1 MRSDVLQGIRDAC
14 ARVMERA
21 RFVAIDRG
29 ALAALGAGLERAP
42 EPESHLDPVRSRLA
56 DDAATVAFVLT
67 LDAINF
73 GSGWF
78 PRLRKRPGCSGY
90 FTIAGALE
98 QRFVSRGPWTAAELR
113 RLSGAECT
121 RLFGQDPADPE
132 VAELMEL
139 YARALRDLGAFVED
153 GYAGRFEGPVEE
165 ARGSAA
171 RLVEILAR
179 MPFYRDVE
187 RYGDLEVPFYKRAQ
201 LSAADLAA
209 AFRGEGPGRFTDL
222 HRLTLF
228 ADNLVPHV
236 LRREGVLVYE
246 AGLARRIDEGSL
258 LAAGAPEEVE
268 IRAGAVHAVELL
280 VAVLRDRGV
289 ATTAHAL
296 DYALWSRGQRPEI
309 KAHPRHR
316 TRCTFY

>member
-98 QRFVSRGPWTAAELR
+98 QRFVSRGAWSAAELR

-121 RLFGQDPADPE
+121 RLLGQDPADRE
-132 VAELMEL
+132 VAELRTPAL
-139 YARALRDLGAFVED
+139 VTLGSWRAE
-153 GYAGRFEGPVEE
+153 PV
-165 ARGSAA
+165 
-171 RLVEILAR
+171 LANLSR
-179 MPFYRDVE
+179 NAI
-187 RYGDLEVPFYKRAQ
+187 EV
-201 LSAADLAA
+201 
-209 AFRGEGPGRFTDL
+209 
-222 HRLTLF
+222 
-228 ADNLVPHV
+228 VP
-236 LRREGVLVYE
+236 R
-246 AGLARRIDEGSL
+246 
-258 LAAGAPEEVE
+258 PP
-268 IRAGAVHAVELL
+268 
-280 VAVLRDRGV
+280 
-289 ATTAHAL
+289 
-296 DYALWSRGQRPEI
+296 GQR
-309 KAHPRHR
+309 
-316 TRCTFY
+316 